1 MIQSAQILFAL
12 IQDSRHD
19 DVAHCCK
26 LGNLRAAQG
35 GRSSNELYLL
45 LSTPIKI
52 AAAPFRKS
60 LLAAKSMV
68 GEGSARAVALDNLHG
83 QHRAVGQVEA
93 AHGDEFAPI

>member
-1 MIQSAQILFAL
+1 MGVTPNI
-12 IQDSRHD
+12 RN
-19 DVAHCCK
+19 K
-26 LGNLRAAQG
+26 
-35 GRSSNELYLL
+35 L
-45 LSTPIKI
+45 LSAPIKI

-68 GEGSARAVALDNLHG
+68 GEGSARAVALNDLHG

>member
-1 MIQSAQILFAL
+1 MGVTPNI
-12 IQDSRHD
+12 RN
-19 DVAHCCK
+19 K
-26 LGNLRAAQG
+26 
-35 GRSSNELYLL
+35 L
-45 LSTPIKI
+45 LSAPIKI

-60 LLAAKSMV
+60 LLAAKRVV